1 MALFPHTCHL
11 LYNLFP
17 KESYVSVTGKGYLLC
32 FFKVCTLGSYTIK
45 KYLFHSTGLWA
56 GWVYRLQ
63 CRSVIGPIQWT
74 ELHIRKKQNVSYFHS
89 KFYNTEG
96 LPSQQFFIVC
106 LLYINRFADSCIL
119 NFYYSFIYT
128 FYHITVRLTNMHDSP
143 YDICITSKRIFFDK
157 KKRLV

>member
-1 MALFPHTCHL
+1 MALSPYPCHL

-74 ELHIRKKQNVSYFHS
+74 ELHIRKKT
-89 KFYNTEG
+89 KCI
-96 LPSQQFFIVC
+96 LFFTLSSITQKGC
-106 LLYINRFADSCIL
+106 LLNSVSL
-119 NFYYSFIYT
+119 SFYYTLTDLRTLVYWIFFNLFIYT
-128 FYHITVRLTNMHDSP
+128 CYHITVRLTSMNDST
-143 YDICITSKRIFFDK
+143 DAISITRKGIFIED
-157 KKRLV
+157 

>member
-1 MALFPHTCHL
+1 MALSPYPCHL

-63 CRSVIGPIQWT
+63 CRCVIGPIQWT
-74 ELHIRKKQNVSYFHS
+74 ELHIRKRRKKCILFFTLSSITQKGCLLNRVSLSVYYTLTDLRTLVYWF
-89 KFYNTEG
+89 
-96 LPSQQFFIVC
+96 FFIYLSIPV
-106 LLYINRFADSCIL
+106 II
-119 NFYYSFIYT
+119 
-128 FYHITVRLTNMHDSP
+128 
-143 YDICITSKRIFFDK
+143 
-157 KKRLV
+157 